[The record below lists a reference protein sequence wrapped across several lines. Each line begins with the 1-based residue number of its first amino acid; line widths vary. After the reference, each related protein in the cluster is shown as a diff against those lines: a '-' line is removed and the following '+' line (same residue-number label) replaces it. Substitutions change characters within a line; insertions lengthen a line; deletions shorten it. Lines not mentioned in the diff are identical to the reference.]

1 MYYLAELFP
10 SLRKIKLPLSRDQL
24 MLLLAA
30 INEIFLG
37 LDIYLAHNLSG
48 TIVPYEWIP
57 ILFGPLA
64 GLTLLAAG
72 LIAIKRR
79 PLATL
84 IANIVLIAS
93 IVIGL
98 LGSYFHI
105 RRGLL
110 PAGPAGARVT
120 VDLLVW
126 APPIAGPLIFS
137 LVGLLGLS
145 AAWVESPPGSGQ
157 LIFSPRF
164 SLQLPYS
171 KTRAYFFMVSMGI
184 LATLLSSVLDHA
196 RTPFDNPWLWIP
208 TLVGVFGV
216 VVAAGMGMIHTPQRG
231 DLWVFFGTMV
241 VLMVTGVVGLLLH
254 IRANLT
260 AEGLI
265 VQERFLRGAPFLAPL
280 LFANMGLLG
289 LLTLLDPASEQTD

>member
-105 RRGLL
+105 RRGLS
-110 PAGPAGARVT
+110 
-120 VDLLVW
+120 
-126 APPIAGPLIFS
+126 LIH
-137 LVGLLGLS
+137 L
-145 AAWVESPPGSGQ
+145 
-157 LIFSPRF
+157 
-164 SLQLPYS
+164 
-171 KTRAYFFMVSMGI
+171 
-184 LATLLSSVLDHA
+184 
-196 RTPFDNPWLWIP
+196 
-208 TLVGVFGV
+208 
-216 VVAAGMGMIHTPQRG
+216 
-231 DLWVFFGTMV
+231 
-241 VLMVTGVVGLLLH
+241 
-254 IRANLT
+254 
-260 AEGLI
+260 
-265 VQERFLRGAPFLAPL
+265 
-280 LFANMGLLG
+280 
-289 LLTLLDPASEQTD
+289 